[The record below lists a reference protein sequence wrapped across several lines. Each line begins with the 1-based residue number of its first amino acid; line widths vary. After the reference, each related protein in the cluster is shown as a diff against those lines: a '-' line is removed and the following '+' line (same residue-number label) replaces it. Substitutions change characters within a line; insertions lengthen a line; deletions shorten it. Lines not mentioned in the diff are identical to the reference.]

1 MLNLQS
7 KLYINES
14 KSMKDLFVIS
24 KECGIKQRHGLNKQE
39 LLKAINEEIMKHNQ
53 EVEQQ
58 YMEWKAAQSLQPP
71 VKQEEK
77 PVRKPRKP
85 LERVKRPIV
94 LINDKDEVIEKFEN
108 QAKAIHY
115 CVTNG
120 VCNVGWA
127 NCSLKTGKAM
137 YIKDN
142 GKITKSQNG
151 KYHGV
156 GYRLLFVI

>member
-1 MLNLQS
+1 M
-7 KLYINES
+7 
-14 KSMKDLFVIS
+14 IS
-24 KECGIKQRHGLNKQE
+24 RECGIKRRHGLNKQE
-39 LLKAINEEIMKHNQ
+39 LLKAINEEIMKRNQ
-53 EVEQQ
+53 EVEQK
-58 YMEWKAAQSLQPP
+58 YMEWKATQSL
-71 VKQEEK
+71 QEEK

-85 LERVKRPIV
+85 SERVKRFVV
-94 LINDKDEVIEKFEN
+94 LINDKDEVVEKFEN
-108 QAKAIHY
+108 QTKAIHY

-137 YIKDN
+137 YVKDN

-156 GYRLLFVI
+156 GYRLLFAI